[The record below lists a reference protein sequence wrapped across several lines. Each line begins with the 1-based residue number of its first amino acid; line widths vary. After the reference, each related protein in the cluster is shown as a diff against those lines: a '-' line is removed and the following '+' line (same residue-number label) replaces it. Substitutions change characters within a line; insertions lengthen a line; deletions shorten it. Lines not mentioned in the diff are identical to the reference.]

1 MYINS
6 KNDNSHILNIIATII
21 TTAGLLIELTN
32 YAEVDKESGAGK
44 KKKQR

>member
-1 MYINS
+1 MYINN
-6 KNDNSHILNIIATII
+6 KNDNSHTLNIIATII

-32 YAEVDKESGAGK
+32 YAEVYKESIRK